1 MHVLIRVDGGPTRGF
16 GHLVRTSTV
25 ANRLVDRDHRV
36 TCLTHT
42 PDAARSVYADGI
54 PVVELPLDG
63 EVEATLD
70 RIGETGADVL
80 VSDLPDTSIEDQRR
94 FAESDAVFVVVRD
107 DVGGTVCCDVLLNSH
122 IYAEPG
128 AYDWIGDEP
137 VWCVGGEFN
146 IVDGEIRAVA
156 AREPRWQH
164 PPERALITMG
174 GSDVRGTT
182 PDVLRAFADFEL
194 ALDVVVGPGF
204 DDETVAAIRE
214 ARRTIAPTVEIHR
227 DPDDFGE
234 LMYRADFAVTALG
247 LTAYELL
254 AVGTPIVGTPQAPD
268 QEPKAETLREEAV
281 AIVLSRDATV
291 PEITEAITTM
301 MSDEDS
307 RRRFQRRGRELVSVD
322 GVDRF
327 VTCLE
332 RLVG

>member
-25 ANRLVDRDHRV
+25 ANRLVDRGHRV

-54 PVVELPLDG
+54 PITELRRDD
-63 EVEATLD
+63 EVEATLE
-70 RIGETGADVL
+70 RIDETGADVL

-94 FAESDAVFVVVRD
+94 FTESDAVFVVVRD

-122 IYAEPG
+122 IYAAAD

-146 IVDGEIRAVA
+146 IVNEEIRAVA
-156 AREPRWQH
+156 AREPRWRH
-164 PPERALITMG
+164 PPERALVTMG

-204 DDETVAAIRE
+204 DDETVAAIEE
-214 ARRTIAPTVEIHR
+214 ARRTVTPTVDVHR

-254 AVGTPIVGTPQAPD
+254 AVGTPIVGTPQAAD

-281 AIVLSRDATV
+281 AIVLAADATV
-291 PEITEAITTM
+291 SQINEAITTM
-301 MSDEDS
+301 MSDESS

-327 VTCLE
+327 VSCLE
-332 RLVG
+332 RLAG